1 MEALNPEREAHW
13 RASFAAWLGQ
23 LGNDTEAHCRLL
35 EQADVPDGARK
46 LAAESLN
53 HLLHSVDLI
62 PEGVEALGYLE
73 HVFAFRALAE
83 RALRDD
89 PRLAAADPSGTLA
102 RLNDEAGELALFL
115 GDEDHARLRSWA
127 VRNARMARGRQL
139 QELLRDAAS
148 DAPDAENA
156 RAAALE
162 EARAWAH
169 AYRTPSFG
177 TGEQD
182 LTKLRAFLK
191 TRLARPL

>member
-1 MEALNPEREAHW
+1 MEALNPEREASW
-13 RASFAAWLGQ
+13 RSSFASWLSQ

-35 EQADVPDGARK
+35 EQADVPDGARR
-46 LAAESLN
+46 LAAECLN
-53 HLLHSVDLI
+53 HLLRAVELI

-73 HVFAFRALAE
+73 NAFAFRVLAE

-102 RLNDEAGELALFL
+102 RLNEEAGELARFL

-127 VRNARMARGRQL
+127 VRNAQLARGRQL
-139 QELLRDAAS
+139 QDLLQDTAADALE
-148 DAPDAENA
+148 AETA

-177 TGEQD
+177 AGEQD